1 MVLVHG
7 TLEHQGEMA
16 TMDVAQTGALA
27 EIRTPALPIG
37 LPCRAI

>member
-16 TMDVAQTGALA
+16 TMDVAQTAALA